1 MVSAPVRWGILST
14 GSIARGF
21 AANLAVVPGAEIAA
35 VGSRSVET
43 AAAFARTYG
52 HGGTRAHGSAA
63 TLAADPDVDVV
74 YVASPHSLHLEHA
87 RLAIEAGKAVLCEK
101 PLTLNARQATQM
113 VALARHRGV
122 FLMEGMWMACNP
134 VVRALRGALAE
145 GRFGEPR
152 QVHADLGFVV
162 GRPAADRLLAHH
174 LGGGAL
180 LDMGVY
186 PLTFAHLLL
195 GPAEAL
201 SAVATLSDSGVD
213 LDVAI
218 AGRHP
223 GGAVAALTAS
233 MTSTSPR
240 AATIAT
246 TTGLIEVP
254 APFHHPPYVVF
265 TPTVGEPV
273 RLEGAD
279 PLIGSGLGNEA
290 AEVQRCLREGLL
302 ESPLVPHEQSL
313 TLMRQLDE
321 IRMQIGVTYAEDED
335 AA

>member
-21 AANLAVVPGAEIAA
+21 ATNLAVVPDADIAA

-43 AAAFARTYG
+43 ATAFARTYG
-52 HGGTRAHGSAA
+52 DDRTRVHGSAEGLA
-63 TLAADPDVDVV
+63 TDPDVDVV
-74 YVASPHSLHLEHA
+74 YVASPHTLHLEHA
-87 RLAIEAGKAVLCEK
+87 LLAIEAGKAVLCEK
-101 PLTLNARQATQM
+101 PLALNAHQATQM
-113 VALARHRGV
+113 VRRARDRGV

-134 VVRALRGALAE
+134 VIRALRSALAE

-162 GRPAADRLLAHH
+162 DRPVTDRLMAPD

-186 PLTFAHLLL
+186 PLTFAHLML
-195 GPAEAL
+195 GPAVDL
-201 SAVATLSDSGVD
+201 SAVATLTDTGID

-218 AGRHP
+218 ACRYRD
-223 GGAVAALTAS
+223 GAVAALTAS

-240 AATIAT
+240 AATVAT

-254 APFHHPPYVVF
+254 SPFHHPPYVVF
-265 TPTVGEPV
+265 TPTVGEPT

-313 TLMRQLDE
+313 TLMRQMDE
-321 IRMQIGVTYAEDED
+321 IRAQIGVTYAEDGH